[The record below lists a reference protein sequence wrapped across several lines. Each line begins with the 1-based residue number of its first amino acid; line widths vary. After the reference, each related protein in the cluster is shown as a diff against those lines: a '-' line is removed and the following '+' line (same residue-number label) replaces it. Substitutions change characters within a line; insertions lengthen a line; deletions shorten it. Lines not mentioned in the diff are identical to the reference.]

1 MVNTIHDEIVIAN
14 GDALTCKNFQVYYTN
29 IEIAILVQQLELH
42 DADYF
47 ALVAGLNQLNYLIYS
62 PKER

>member
-1 MVNTIHDEIVIAN
+1 VVNTIHDEIVIVN

-42 DADYF
+42 DPDAT
-47 ALVAGLNQLNYLIYS
+47 LL
-62 PKER
+62 